1 MRDNFAQSTFDRLQ
15 LVRLLTQHPDVDGV
29 AGADLDMGRLAL
41 MGVSAG
47 GIMSVQHVARDGA
60 IDAAVLAVPGGRI
73 GSMIKESV
81 AFAPLVALLRPIQAS
96 EDDILRLYP
105 VVQTVA
111 DRGDPASWAPTLHG
125 QRVSGVT
132 GRPDVLVGIAL
143 DDQVMPNV
151 ATNALGRALG
161 LPMVEK
167 VVRPELGF
175 ERVSGPIVDNVATG
189 DERATAGF
197 LQFDVV
203 DGPDGLVAVDHNN
216 LLPSGVGVE
225 AWSHFLTTHFAG
237 AAEIRDPYEA
247 LGIVRP

>member
-1 MRDNFAQSTFDRLQ
+1 
-15 LVRLLTQHPDVDGV
+15 
-29 AGADLDMGRLAL
+29 

-47 GIMSVQHVARDGA
+47 GIMSVQQVALDGA

-73 GSMIKESV
+73 ASMIKESI

-96 EDDILRLYP
+96 EDDLLRLYP
-105 VVQTVA
+105 VVQTIA

-175 ERVSGPIVDNVATG
+175 ERVTGPIVDNVATG

-203 DGPDGLVAVDHNN
+203 DGPDGLVPVDHNN
-216 LLPSGVGVE
+216 LLPSDVGVE